1 MRCKLVPPRQSPLRP
16 VTWRS
21 FLRFHPDKD
30 FVDVVMAGLEFGWE
44 LPWPAPHSHRLRQLA
59 AARKYARELREIR
72 AKEFA
77 LHFRAG
83 PFPSLAE
90 GPELPLANYA
100 PPRLAPRS
108 RDSLTRSDMSSTQL
122 PLDDS
127 SVSATI
133 NRKPW
138 SRLQRALSQFWRN
151 KLLPWVALPCSSK
164 IRRRRSRQNVALT
177 SPGVAPPREKDCVN
191 DQTVHSFSTTFSF
204 GARSTL
210 RLSRQRSTIHPAAVR
225 HSSGRPR
232 KIIADDQ
239 IAIACAL
246 VRPGPK
252 IAPAH
257 EAASLQYL
265 HCSRHTD

>member
-1 MRCKLVPPRQSPLRP
+1 MFDPPSRLECRTIGGPAAPNAVQACSAQAIASEASNLALLSTLPSRQELRG
-16 VTWRS
+16 R
-21 FLRFHPDKD
+21 RD
-30 FVDVVMAGLEFGWE
+30 GW
-44 LPWPAPHSHRLRQLA
+44 PRVRMGATWPAPHSHRLRQLA

-108 RDSLTRSDMSSTQL
+108 RDSLTRSDMPSTQL

-127 SVSATI
+127 SVSPGSLYPA
-133 NRKPW
+133 
-138 SRLQRALSQFWRN
+138 LQ
-151 KLLPWVALPCSSK
+151 
-164 IRRRRSRQNVALT
+164 IRRRRSRQIVALT

-210 RLSRQRSTIHPAAVR
+210 RLSRQRSRIHPAAVR

-252 IAPAH
+252 NAPAH

>member
-1 MRCKLVPPRQSPLRP
+1 MFDPPSRLECRTIGGPAAPNAVQACSAQAIASEASNLALLSTLPSRQGLRG
-16 VTWRS
+16 R
-21 FLRFHPDKD
+21 RD
-30 FVDVVMAGLEFGWE
+30 GW
-44 LPWPAPHSHRLRQLA
+44 PRVRMGATWPAPHSHRLRQLA

-127 SVSATI
+127 SVSAAI

-151 KLLPWVALPCSSK
+151 KLSPWVALPCSSNSTSSEPTNCCSDFS
-164 IRRRRSRQNVALT
+164 RSGT
-177 SPGVAPPREKDCVN
+177 S
-191 DQTVHSFSTTFSF
+191 
-204 GARSTL
+204 
-210 RLSRQRSTIHPAAVR
+210 
-225 HSSGRPR
+225 
-232 KIIADDQ
+232 
-239 IAIACAL
+239 
-246 VRPGPK
+246 
-252 IAPAH
+252 
-257 EAASLQYL
+257 
-265 HCSRHTD
+265 

>member
-1 MRCKLVPPRQSPLRP
+1 MAQLHPMWCKLVPPRQSPLRP
-16 VTWRS
+16 ETWRS
-21 FLRFHPDKD
+21 LLRFHPDKD
-30 FVDVVMAGLEFGWE
+30 FVDVVMAGIEFGWE
-44 LPWPAPHSHRLRQLA
+44 LHYHGQRHTPTDCTNSRLRA
-59 AARKYARELREIR
+59 KYARELREIR

-151 KLLPWVALPCSSK
+151 KLSPWVALPCSSNSTSSEPK
-164 IRRRRSRQNVALT
+164 NCCSYFSRSGT
-177 SPGVAPPREKDCVN
+177 S
-191 DQTVHSFSTTFSF
+191 
-204 GARSTL
+204 
-210 RLSRQRSTIHPAAVR
+210 
-225 HSSGRPR
+225 
-232 KIIADDQ
+232 
-239 IAIACAL
+239 
-246 VRPGPK
+246 
-252 IAPAH
+252 
-257 EAASLQYL
+257 
-265 HCSRHTD
+265 

>member
-1 MRCKLVPPRQSPLRP
+1 MGA
-16 VTWRS
+16 T
-21 FLRFHPDKD
+21 
-30 FVDVVMAGLEFGWE
+30 
-44 LPWPAPHSHRLRQLA
+44 WPAPHSHRLRQLA

-127 SVSATI
+127 SGRDFNAHFPSSGAT
-133 NRKPW
+133 NCRPG
-138 SRLQRALSQFWRN
+138 SLYPALQ
-151 KLLPWVALPCSSK
+151 
-164 IRRRRSRQNVALT
+164 IRRRRSRQIVALT

-210 RLSRQRSTIHPAAVR
+210 RLSRQRSRIHPAAVR

-252 IAPAH
+252 NAPAH